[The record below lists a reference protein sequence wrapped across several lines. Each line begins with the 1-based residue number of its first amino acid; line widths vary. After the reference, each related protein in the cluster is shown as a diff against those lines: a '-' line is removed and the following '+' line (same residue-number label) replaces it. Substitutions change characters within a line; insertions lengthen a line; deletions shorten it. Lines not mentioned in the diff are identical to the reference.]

1 MAKKAYSPDPKAE
14 TIKRIQRTEAYAEK
28 VRQLFAATVN
38 EILALNKSVPTLDE
52 GVMYSFDGD
61 NMRIQKKVE
70 ALLRQLHSTT
80 TTAIKKGIT
89 LEWEKAN
96 DACDKLISSC
106 FGKEVLSSPE
116 FSAWNNR
123 NMAAMNAFA
132 NRTENGLNLSKRI
145 WQSVQQL
152 RDEMEIAM
160 TVAIGE
166 GDSAQSISRKVRQ
179 YLNDPDLMFRR
190 FRFKKGEDEQGKPI
204 YGRKW
209 KKRIKDEKTGKY
221 RWIDYDRSDYKTG
234 SGVYKSSAKNAMRVA
249 RSETNIAYR
258 RADNERWQQMDF
270 VLATGYGRN
279 SLDGL
284 ADLQMSELSC
294 HAKGATYL
302 FPDVHTVVDI
312 GGQDVKVI
320 EIENGMMKNFVM
332 NDKCAAG
339 TGRFLDVMARV
350 LEVRVE
356 DLGDLGDKS
365 TKEIGISST
374 CTVFAES
381 EVISQLAVGTD
392 KCDIIA
398 GIHRSVAGRVSGL
411 CNRVGVRDRVV
422 MTGGVAQNHGIVKA
436 LENQL
441 GHEISTSPL
450 TQYNGAL
457 GAALFAYQKAL
468 KKQH

>member
-1 MAKKAYSPDPKAE
+1 MGIDVGSTASKCVILKDGAEIAAKSLVAVGTGTSGPA
-14 TIKRIQRTEAYAEK
+14 R
-28 VRQLFAATVN
+28 
-38 EILALNKSVPTLDE
+38 
-52 GVMYSFDGD
+52 
-61 NMRIQKKVE
+61 
-70 ALLRQLHSTT
+70 
-80 TTAIKKGIT
+80 AI
-89 LEWEKAN
+89 A
-96 DACDKLISSC
+96 
-106 FGKEVLSSPE
+106 EVLE
-116 FSAWNNR
+116 
-123 NMAAMNAFA
+123 NA
-132 NRTENGLNLSKRI
+132 
-145 WQSVQQL
+145 Q
-152 RDEMEIAM
+152 M
-160 TVAIGE
+160 TRE
-166 GDSAQSISRKVRQ
+166 
-179 YLNDPDLMFRR
+179 
-190 FRFKKGEDEQGKPI
+190 
-204 YGRKW
+204 
-209 KKRIKDEKTGKY
+209 
-221 RWIDYDRSDYKTG
+221 
-234 SGVYKSSAKNAMRVA
+234 
-249 RSETNIAYR
+249 
-258 RADNERWQQMDF
+258 QMDF

-284 ADLQMSELSC
+284 ADMQMSELSC
-294 HAKGATYL
+294 HAKGAAYL
-302 FPDVHTVVDI
+302 FPDVRTVIDI

-320 EIENGMMKNFVM
+320 EIENGQMRNFVM

-350 LEVRVE
+350 LEVSVE

-422 MTGGVAQNHGIVKA
+422 MTGGVAQNHGIVQA

-441 GHEISTSPL
+441 QHEIFTSPL

-468 KKQH
+468 KKQ